1 MSVVVIDYGMGNLAS
16 VRKAVQKLGIECNV
30 SNDPLQI
37 ASSKYII
44 LPGVGSFEQGIINLK
59 ELKLFNLIRD
69 EVIHNKK
76 PFFGICLGMQL
87 IASFGT
93 EPNLTQGLN
102 LVEGEVLKM
111 EETELSVP
119 HLGWNSLI
127 ANENSFFEEFD
138 NKDFYFIHS
147 YHFVVKDHCKVAAK
161 VEYGK
166 EYVSAIQSNN
176 IFATQFHPEKSQAF
190 GLALLKKFF
199 EHNA

>member
-1 MSVVVIDYGMGNLAS
+1 MSVVIIDYGMGNLAS
-16 VRKAVQKLGIECNV
+16 VKKAVHKLGIESIV
-30 SNDPLQI
+30 TNDPIQI

-44 LPGVGSFEQGIINLK
+44 LPGVGSFEQGIVNLK
-59 ELKLFNLIRD
+59 ELKLFNIIRD
-69 EVIHNKK
+69 EVINCKK
-76 PFFGICLGMQL
+76 PFLGICLGMQL
-87 IASFGT
+87 IATLGT
-93 EPNLTQGLN
+93 EPNSIEGLD
-102 LVEGEVLKM
+102 LIEGEVLKI
-111 EETELSVP
+111 EDTNLSVP

-127 ANENSFFEEFD
+127 AKGNSFFEEFD

-147 YHFVVKDHCKVAAK
+147 YHFVVKDHKKIAAK

-176 IFATQFHPEKSQAF
+176 IFATQFHPEKSQVF